1 MRKTRDPQPELGEI
15 GIEDIE
21 LDHRFTPLNEATWT
35 LHCSLLG
42 LADVISGKGVS

>member
-1 MRKTRDPQPELGEI
+1 MRKTLDPQPELGEV
-15 GIEDIE
+15 GIENIE

-42 LADVISGKGVS
+42 LADVIIGKGVS

>member
-1 MRKTRDPQPELGEI
+1 MRKALDPQQALGEV
-15 GIEDIE
+15 GIENIK

-35 LHCSLLG
+35 VHCSLLG